1 VSGLDD
7 ASRED
12 LLALIGL
19 QQRVID
25 ELRAEVA
32 ELKRR
37 VAMNSSN
44 SSKPPS
50 LDGPGVARKAR
61 TPRGKSGRRPGKQ
74 PGTPGTTLRWAA
86 DPQVVDHVPASCGGC
101 GSDLSGAPDA
111 GVVRRQVVDVPE
123 VCAFTVEH
131 RLHKRRCGCGRT
143 TTAPAPYGADAP
155 VQYGPNL
162 RALACYLVVF
172 QHVPA
177 ERAALLIADVTGARV
192 STGWIARTVAR
203 TAGLLADT
211 EAFIKTLLTLAHV
224 LHVDETSTS
233 IAGNT
238 QWLHVACTD
247 TLTAYHLHPSRGL
260 KAVESFGVLP
270 VFAGTVAHDSLAQY
284 RPENFPLSRHALCG
298 AHIIRELTAAAEADP
313 GQIWPG
319 QALFALTSL
328 NTQAHRARKRGE
340 VFIAPSITAFYTH
353 LWDQAVLVGLANN
366 PRAPGREQ
374 SKTRNLLER
383 LTRRRAE
390 VLRFS
395 VDLTCPFTNNQGERD
410 LRPAKTQLKISGC
423 HRSATGAQAWLTIR
437 GYLSTARKHGVG
449 VMAAL
454 RDAVTATPWTPPL
467 PA

>member
-7 ASRED
+7 ATRED
-12 LLALIGL
+12 LLALIGV
-19 QQRVID
+19 QQRIID

-37 VAMNSSN
+37 VGMNSSN
-44 SSKPPS
+44 SSNPPS
-50 LDGPGVARKAR
+50 SDGPGAARKAKA
-61 TPRGKSGRRPGKQ
+61 PRGKSGRKPGKQ
-74 PGTPGTTLRWAA
+74 PGTPGSTLGWAA
-86 DPQVVDHVPASCGGC
+86 DPRVVDHVPASCGGC
-101 GSDLSGAPDA
+101 GCDLSGAPGA
-111 GVVRRQVVDVPE
+111 GVVRRQVVDIPE
-123 VCAFTVEH
+123 VSAFAVEH
-131 RLHKRRCGCGRT
+131 RLHKRRCACGRT
-143 TTAPAPYGADAP
+143 TTAPAPEGVDAP
-155 VQYGPNL
+155 VQYGANL

-192 STGWIARTVAR
+192 STGWVARTVAR

-260 KAVESFGVLP
+260 VAVGAFGVLP
-270 VFAGTVAHDSLAQY
+270 VFAGTVVHDSLAQY

-298 AHIIRELTAAAEADP
+298 AHIIRELTAAAEADRQ
-313 GQIWPG
+313 QIWPG
-319 QALFALTSL
+319 QAIFALTSL
-328 NTQAHRARKRGE
+328 NSQAHRARERGQG
-340 VFIAPSITAFYTH
+340 FIAPSVAAFYTH

-374 SKTRNLLER
+374 SKTRNLLDR
-383 LTRRRAE
+383 LVRRRTE

-423 HRSATGAQAWLTIR
+423 HRSTTGAGAWLTIR
-437 GYLSTARKHGVG
+437 GYISAARKHSTG
-449 VMAAL
+449 VMTAL
-454 RDAVTATPWTPPL
+454 RDAVTGNPWTPPL
-467 PA
+467 PT